1 MPTYGAAP
9 TRHPQD
15 FFTNRRG
22 RRRGA
27 IHLDLRNLNRHHR
40 ELRQGLALLSIGAPS
55 RSPYTAAE
63 AGVLMSSD
71 TIVSSAARRATSF
84 FSRLSVRI
92 RIYCGFGMV
101 LLLLA
106 LIAGSA
112 VNGLRGG
119 QDRFGSYALAAEA
132 TKRVMVIDRDV
143 IGLRRNILAYT
154 KAHDDGALTGAYEL
168 EKSLKESIAASLREI
183 TDPEQQK
190 LIQEIAHRFDE
201 YSAAFTHAVE
211 IKKTVDALRRD
222 VMEANGTLMSLN
234 LTDIMTDTLAT
245 KEAEAA
251 ALAGVVQQN
260 VMLTRIN
267 ANSFLD
273 RDEAAAGDAMKRN
286 LADVKTSLADVVGK
300 LDDATDH
307 KLAEDDI
314 ALLAKYQAAFDQIVG
329 SKTELTALI
338 NKTMPEQEAAI
349 GKAAANIV
357 KMSSDGMEATRQ
369 ASAAGLQ
376 STSTLGLSL
385 TITGMLVGSLLAWLI
400 GRSITRPIA
409 AMTSAMGKLAGGD
422 TRSEI
427 PERARGDEIGVM
439 ARSVQVFKDNMI
451 EADRLREEQELLK
464 RDAEIEKRSALIKM
478 ADDFEAS
485 IKSVVDAVSSA
496 STELQSSAKTMSA
509 TAEQTNQQ
517 AAAVAT
523 ASEEASANVQ
533 TLASA
538 TEQLSGSVAEIG
550 RQVVESS
557 KICGEAVSDASQ
569 TRQSVQEM
577 ADAAQKIGAVVTLIN
592 DIASQTNLLALNA
605 TIEAARA
612 GDAGKGFAVVAS
624 EVKSLATQ
632 TAKATEEIGAQ
643 ISMVQAASAASV
655 KAIEVIA
662 STIGRVHDIATSI
675 ASAVEQQG
683 AATKEIARN
692 VQQAAQGTNEVSAN
706 IGGVSQ
712 AASETGSA
720 ATQLLG
726 ASGELSQQSGAL
738 RSQVESFLAT
748 VRAA

>member
-1 MPTYGAAP
+1 MS
-9 TRHPQD
+9 
-15 FFTNRRG
+15 
-22 RRRGA
+22 
-27 IHLDLRNLNRHHR
+27 
-40 ELRQGLALLSIGAPS
+40 RQS
-55 RSPYTAAE
+55 
-63 AGVLMSSD
+63 
-71 TIVSSAARRATSF
+71 IVSNALGGVSEL
-84 FSRLSVRI
+84 FSKLSVRT

-112 VNGLRGG
+112 VHGLRGG
-119 QDRFGSYALAAEA
+119 QVRFGSYALAAES
-132 TKRVMVIDRDV
+132 TKHVMAIDRDV
-143 IGLRRNILAYT
+143 VALRRNILAYT
-154 KAHDDGALTGAYEL
+154 KARDDSALAAAQEL
-168 EKSLKESIAASLREI
+168 ETSLKASIAASLQEI

-190 LIQEIAHRFDE
+190 LVQEIARLFE
-201 YSAAFTHAVE
+201 AYSAGFAHAVE
-211 IKKTVDALRRD
+211 LKKTVDALRRD

-234 LTDIMTDTLAT
+234 LSDIITDTLAT

-251 ALAGVVQQN
+251 ALSGVAQQN
-260 VMLTRIN
+260 IMLTRIN
-267 ANSFLD
+267 ANGFLD

-286 LADVKTSLADVVGK
+286 LADAKSALEEALKK
-300 LDDATDH
+300 LDDSTDH

-314 ALLAKYQAAFDQIVG
+314 ALLAKYQAAFDQITG
-329 SKTELTALI
+329 SKSELTTLI

-349 GKAAANIV
+349 GKAAAEIV
-357 KMSSDGMEATRQ
+357 KLSSDGMEATRT
-369 ASAAGLQ
+369 ASEAGLQ
-376 STSTLGLSL
+376 STSTTGLTL
-385 TITGMLVGSLLAWLI
+385 TIVGILAGSLLAWLI
-400 GRSITRPIA
+400 GRSITVPIA
-409 AMTSAMGKLAGGD
+409 AMTAAMGKLASGNTG
-422 TRSEI
+422 TEI
-427 PERARGDEIGVM
+427 PARGRGDEIGAM
-439 ARSVQVFKDNMI
+439 ARSVQVFKDKMI

-464 RDAEIEKRSALIKM
+464 RDAEAEKKATLIKM

-485 IKSVVDAVSSA
+485 IKGVVDAVSSA
-496 STELQSSAKTMSA
+496 STELQSSARTMSA
-509 TAEQTNQQ
+509 TADQTNQQ

-523 ASEEASANVQ
+523 ASEEASSNVQ

-557 KICGEAVSDASQ
+557 KICSDAVSEASQ

-632 TAKATEEIGAQ
+632 TSKATEEIGAQ
-643 ISMVQAASAASV
+643 IGMVQAASAASV
-655 KAIEVIA
+655 KAIEAIA
-662 STIGRVHDIATSI
+662 ATIGRVNDIATAI

-692 VQQAAQGTNEVSAN
+692 VQQAAAGTNEVSAN

-726 ASGELSQQSGAL
+726 ASGELSQQSEAL
-738 RSQVESFLAT
+738 RGQVESFLAT